1 MHKAL
6 EATNLLTIEAR
17 AQWIIDNSRQDL
29 KHTKQEYFT
38 EEELAAKHQRSTELT
53 SEIIELADMKKSIMD
68 SLTKGS
74 ENELEVTI
82 PSTAGIRKL
91 TSLRDEL
98 VRVVKKGFE
107 EHDIEIY
114 GIPHEDGFMYFF
126 DIEGNVFEER
136 TKKLSI
142 KERRAIFGMFTSD
155 EDDESIMRRA
165 Q

>member
-6 EATNLLTIEAR
+6 EVTNMLTIEAR
-17 AQWIIDNSRQDL
+17 AQWIVYNSRQDL
-29 KHTKQEYFT
+29 KHTARDYFT
-38 EEELAAKHQRSTELT
+38 EEELAVKHQRSTELT
-53 SEIIELADMKKSIMD
+53 SEIIELADVKKKLMD

-74 ENELEVTI
+74 ENEYEATI
-82 PSTAGIRKL
+82 PSTLGIKKL
-91 TSLRDEL
+91 TSQRDEL
-98 VRVVKKGFE
+98 VRIVKKGFE

-126 DIEGNVFEER
+126 DVEGNVYEER

-142 KERRAIFGMFTSD
+142 KERRAFFGMFASD
-155 EDDESIMRRA
+155 EDDEIMRKA